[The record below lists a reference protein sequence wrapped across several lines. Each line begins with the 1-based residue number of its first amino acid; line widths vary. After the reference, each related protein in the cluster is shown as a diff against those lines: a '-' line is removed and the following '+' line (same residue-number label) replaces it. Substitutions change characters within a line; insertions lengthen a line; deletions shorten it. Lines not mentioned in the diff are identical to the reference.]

1 MARLAYKALI
11 TDPVE
16 KECIERLSAAGI
28 EVVEAYDLTKE
39 SLLEKIPEYD
49 ILIVRS
55 KTKVDKQ
62 VIERATKLKIIG
74 RVGVGLDNIDV
85 EEASKRKIKI
95 VSTPEASTVAVAE
108 LVFAFL
114 LSLARSIPRADSSMK
129 QGKWIKKELHGF
141 ELRGKTLGI
150 VGFGRIGKAVAMRAK
165 AFEMHVMAYDPF
177 EPREVFE
184 NLKIPRAGNL
194 KELLSQSDIV
204 SIHVP
209 LTRETEHL
217 FNEEMIFS
225 MKPGAILVNT
235 SRGKVVDTKALLKA
249 LKTGHL
255 LGAAL
260 DVYENEPPKEPW
272 ELELISLP
280 NVIATPHIGAQ
291 TVEAQRI
298 GAILIAENI
307 IKTLS
312 GS

>member
-1 MARLAYKALI
+1 MTHLAYKALI

-39 SLLEKIPEYD
+39 SLLEKISEYD

-85 EEASKRKIKI
+85 EEASKREIKI

-108 LVFAFL
+108 LVFALL
-114 LSLARSIPRADSSMK
+114 LSLARSIPKADSSMK

-150 VGFGRIGKAVAMRAK
+150 VGFGRIGKAVATRAK
-165 AFEMHVMAYDPF
+165 AFEMHVIVYDPF
-177 EPREVFE
+177 APQEVFE
-184 NLKIPRAGNL
+184 DLKIPRAENL
-194 KELLSQSDIV
+194 KELLSRSDIV

-209 LTRETEHL
+209 LTRETEYL

-225 MKPGAILVNT
+225 MKAGAILVNT